1 MSNTGTA
8 FEKLIGIMERLRGPD
23 GCPWDREQ
31 TYKDIAPHTLEEVH
45 EVLDAIDRNDMDGLR
60 EELGDLLLQIVFY
73 AQIAKE
79 EKKWTIDDVVEGIN
93 KKLIHR
99 HPHVF
104 GETKVKDSGEVLERW
119 EKLKFQEGKKSVVG
133 GVPKALPALLKAYRL
148 GEKTA
153 RVGFDW
159 EDAEGILAKL
169 EEEARELHEARKT
182 LRLADARSGQAKD
195 ESAVEHEYGDLLFTM
210 ANIGRFL
217 GIDPEGALRKA
228 TERFIKRFKC
238 MEEEIEKRKKEMQKL
253 TAKEWDELWEEAK
266 RHGS

>member
-8 FEKLIGIMERLRGPD
+8 FEKLVGILERLRGPG

-45 EVLDAIDRNDMDGLR
+45 EVLDAIDRNDLDGLK
-60 EELGDLLLQIVFY
+60 EELGDLLLQIIFY

-79 EKKWTIDDVVEGIN
+79 EKKFTIDDIVESIT

-119 EKLKFQEGKKSVVG
+119 EALKFEEGKTSVVG

-159 EDAEGILAKL
+159 EDGEGILTKV
-169 EEEARELHEARKT
+169 EEEARELHEARGT
-182 LRLADARSGQAKD
+182 KD
-195 ESAVEHEYGDLLFTM
+195 EGRIEHEYGDLLFTM

-217 GIDPEGALRKA
+217 GVDPEGALRKA
-228 TERFIKRFKC
+228 TERFIKRFKL
-238 MEEEIEKRKKEMQKL
+238 MEDEINKQKKDMQKL
-253 TAKEWDELWEEAK
+253 SAKEWDALWENAK
-266 RHGS
+266 KNDK

>member
-1 MSNTGTA
+1 
-8 FEKLIGIMERLRGPD
+8 MERLRGPD
-23 GCPWDREQ
+23 GCPWDKEQ

-45 EVLDAIDRNDMDGLR
+45 EVLDAIDRNDLDGLR

-73 AQIAKE
+73 AQIAKDE
-79 EKKWTIDDVVEGIN
+79 NRFTIDDVVESIT

-119 EKLKFQEGKKSVVG
+119 EALKFKEGKTSVVG

-182 LRLADARSGQAKD
+182 LRQGSGQAKD
-195 ESAVEHEYGDLLFTM
+195 EGRIEHEYGDLLFTM

-228 TERFIKRFKC
+228 TERFIKRFKL
-238 MEEEIEKRKKEMQKL
+238 MEDEIAGQKKDMQSL
-253 TAKEWDELWEEAK
+253 SAKEWDSLWEKAK
-266 RHGS
+266 KTL

>member
-1 MSNTGTA
+1 MSDTGDK
-8 FEKLIGIMERLRGPD
+8 FEKLVGILERLRAPD

-45 EVLDAIDRNDMDGLR
+45 EVLDAIDRNDLDGLR
-60 EELGDLLLQIVFY
+60 EELGDLLLQIIFY

-79 EKKWTIDDVVEGIN
+79 EKKFTIDDVVESIN

-119 EKLKFQEGKKSVVG
+119 EQLKFQEGKKSVVG

-159 EDAEGILAKL
+159 EDAEGVLSKL
-169 EEEARELHEARKT
+169 EEETRELHEARKT
-182 LRLADARSGQAKD
+182 KD
-195 ESAVEHEYGDLLFTM
+195 ESQVEHEYGDLLFTM

-228 TERFIKRFKC
+228 TERFIKRFKL
-238 MEEEIEKRKKEMQKL
+238 MENEIAKQKKEMQKL

-266 RHGS
+266 KQ

>member
-45 EVLDAIDRNDMDGLR
+45 EVLDAIDRNDLDGLR

-79 EKKWTIDDVVEGIN
+79 EKKFTIDDVVESIN

-119 EKLKFQEGKKSVVG
+119 EALKFEEGKKSVVG

-159 EDAEGILAKL
+159 EDAEGILTKV
-169 EEEARELHEARKT
+169 EEEARELHEARGT
-182 LRLADARSGQAKD
+182 KD
-195 ESAVEHEYGDLLFTM
+195 EGRIEHEYGDLLFTM

-228 TERFIKRFKC
+228 TERFIKRFKF
-238 MEEEIEKRKKEMQKL
+238 MEEEIEKQKKEMQSL
-253 TAKEWDELWEEAK
+253 SAKEWDDLWNNAK
-266 RHGS
+266 RKT